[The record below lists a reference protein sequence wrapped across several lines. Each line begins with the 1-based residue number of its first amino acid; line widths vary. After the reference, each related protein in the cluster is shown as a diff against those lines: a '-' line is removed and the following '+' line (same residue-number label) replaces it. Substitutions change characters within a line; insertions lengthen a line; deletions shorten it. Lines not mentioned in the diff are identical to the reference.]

1 MEEVSPW
8 LLFAISVIVII
19 GLVIFAIFSTRRLE
33 LIPQTRLQNFVEFLV
48 SSLNN
53 FVVDT
58 IGPGGEKYT
67 PFIGTIFVYILV
79 MNLIGLVPGLKSPTS
94 NLSIIIPIAVIVFIM
109 YNYYGIRQ
117 VGAVRYLKHLVGE
130 PWQLFPLMLPIH
142 LISELARPV
151 SLSIRLFGNIFGE
164 ETLLVVLAGLTYV
177 IIPYVIAIPTQ
188 FPVMLLAVLTAF
200 IQAMVF
206 TILTTIYISLA
217 IAHQE
222 GEEH

>member
-1 MEEVSPW
+1 MEEASPW
-8 LLFAISVIVII
+8 LLFAFAVLVMV
-19 GLVIFAIFSTRRLE
+19 GLVVFAVISTRRLQ
-33 LIPQTRLQNFVEFLV
+33 LVPQTRLQAFVEFLV

-53 FVVDT
+53 FVIET
-58 IGPGGEKYT
+58 IGPDGQKYT

-79 MNLIGLVPGLKSPTS
+79 MNLVGLIPGFKSPTS
-94 NLSIIIPIAVIVFIM
+94 NLSLIIPLALIVFVM

-117 VGAVRYLKHLVGE
+117 QGLGKYIRHLIGE
-130 PWQLFPLMLPIH
+130 PLWLAPLMFPIH
-142 LISELARPV
+142 LISEIARPV

-177 IIPYVIAIPTQ
+177 IIPYFVAIPTQ

-200 IQAMVF
+200 VQAMVF

-217 IAHQE
+217 VAHS
-222 GEEH
+222 EEEAH